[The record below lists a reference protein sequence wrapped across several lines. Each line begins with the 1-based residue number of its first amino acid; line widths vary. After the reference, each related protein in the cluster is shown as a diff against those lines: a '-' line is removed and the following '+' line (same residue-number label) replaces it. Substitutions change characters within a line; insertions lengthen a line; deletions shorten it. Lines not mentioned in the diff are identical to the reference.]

1 MLLEEWKSSKQSIQY
16 IFLRE
21 NEWPYTFWWSA
32 YNAFVYVGNVRYKKL
47 AFQLMIISPSK
58 VSNDYVVGG
67 WSKVIKT
74 ASRYIHTTKIKIEII
89 WFPLQSMPV

>member
-16 IFLRE
+16 IFLSE

-32 YNAFVYVGNVRYKKL
+32 YNAFVQVNVRYKKL

-58 VSNDYVVGG
+58 VSNDYVVWGDG
-67 WSKVIKT
+67 AKLSTLQVDMY
-74 ASRYIHTTKIKIEII
+74 RHTTYNKNKN
-89 WFPLQSMPV
+89 